1 MGYVFGLLLRNPTAG
16 KFIIFGFAGIFIYEP
31 VKDAGLL
38 AAGVFVV
45 GIIIHHIGFDAI
57 ADVLR
62 SFKIVEFFWGRS
74 KSPMPRAPQDEFS
87 PNRDSES
94 EEETLRKYKEYI
106 EGLRK
111 KKSVPP
117 KDKRQPEK
125 RKTPEKPTRKPK
137 IDSKV
142 LQERQNAETAQR
154 LRQRAKRLRRER
166 IEEPPK
172 SNSNEGKDNPNF
184 KSFSNRR
191 RYEYVLG
198 LGQNYTLADLKAARK
213 REAKRWNPSNVLN
226 KPKAQVEKET
236 EELKKIN
243 LAYKELLKRFEP

>member
-137 IDSKV
+137 IDSKNPWFLLYISKTMRNIIIIGIKNKNGNLSLWFLV
-142 LQERQNAETAQR
+142 FFFM
-154 LRQRAKRLRRER
+154 
-166 IEEPPK
+166 I
-172 SNSNEGKDNPNF
+172 SNMMLFDISITF
-184 KSFSNRR
+184 IIF
-191 RYEYVLG
+191 L
-198 LGQNYTLADLKAARK
+198 
-213 REAKRWNPSNVLN
+213 
-226 KPKAQVEKET
+226 
-236 EELKKIN
+236 
-243 LAYKELLKRFEP
+243 